1 MVHCEIKT
9 NTEKV
14 SCRGNPLMK
23 RDVRIEKST
32 SNREH
37 LLQIGILFSR
47 NAKKTH
53 RDESRFFSLSEK
65 NNITILKT
73 KFQIESLVY
82 HASNF
87 LSFFDFF
94 FIDFIWFY
102 YYLDYI
108 LHYLPLW
115 GCSTFLFVGQVIV
128 TQDRNKFSIR
138 IGNQT

>member
-53 RDESRFFSLSEK
+53 RDESILQGFFLCLK
-65 NNITILKT
+65 KITS
-73 KFQIESLVY
+73 QY
-82 HASNF
+82 
-87 LSFFDFF
+87 
-94 FIDFIWFY
+94 
-102 YYLDYI
+102 
-108 LHYLPLW
+108 
-115 GCSTFLFVGQVIV
+115 
-128 TQDRNKFSIR
+128 
-138 IGNQT
+138 